1 MISLNSH
8 VARLATTAATP
19 PALTVGVYLLFA
31 GHNQPGGG
39 FAAGLVFGSVLA
51 LQRMTGIHQKGSA
64 SVLLTAGTLL
74 IVATAAAPL
83 MWGDVLLD
91 QAVVDTELPVLGK
104 VKSGTALPFDIG
116 VTLVVL
122 GLVAALFDGLGMTQ
136 GSEDPT

>member
-1 MISLNSH
+1 MISLSSP
-8 VARLATTAATP
+8 VARLATIAVTP
-19 PALTVGVYLLFA
+19 PALMVGVYLLFA

-64 SVLLTAGTLL
+64 SVLLTAGTLV

-83 MWGDVLLD
+83 AWGDVMLD
-91 QAVVDTELPVLGK
+91 QAVVDGELPLLGK

-116 VTLVVL
+116 VTLVVV
-122 GLVAALFDGLGMTQ
+122 GLVAALFDGLGMTA
-136 GSEDPT
+136 SEESAS